1 MALSDAC
8 PPVLPA
14 RSGRLIEIDFFR
26 GIVLLMIVVDHIG
39 GSMISKITLHSYAL
53 CDAAEVFVFLGGF
66 AAASAFVAMSERHG
80 TDVARRRFLRRAVQI
95 YRAFLATTTLM
106 LVVSAVL
113 DHFGIE
119 SPNLALDDVSV
130 MLATPLTG
138 LIEVLTFQRQPYLAS
153 VLPMYV
159 LFALATPAIV
169 PLARRWP
176 AWLFAGS
183 LASWLASRWLGAEL
197 LDTPSFKWSFNPFA
211 WQLMFVLG
219 ALVRCQ
225 PVYRSL
231 AARPGGAVLTGIA
244 LGVVAVCAY
253 YKLFSGLPLPEGLLK
268 RDLAWSRVVSFLA
281 IAWLMADLMRLG
293 WVGKLARVVQPVVAV
308 GQRGLVCY
316 VVGTAISLTLDSL
329 LHRAALSP
337 HFSPI
342 GIGFAADAIALGCLL
357 TLASSGGWWQ
367 RLRRVPA

>member
-1 MALSDAC
+1 M
-8 PPVLPA
+8 
-14 RSGRLIEIDFFR
+14 
-26 GIVLLMIVVDHIG
+26 
-39 GSMISKITLHSYAL
+39 
-53 CDAAEVFVFLGGF
+53 
-66 AAASAFVAMSERHG
+66 
-80 TDVARRRFLRRAVQI
+80 QI

-225 PVYRSL
+225 PVYRRL
-231 AARPGGAVLTGIA
+231 AARPGGAVLTA
-244 LGVVAVCAY
+244 SRSAWWPCAPIT
-253 YKLFSGLPLPEGLLK
+253 SCSPGCRCPRACSSATSPG
-268 RDLAWSRVVSFLA
+268 RGWSASWR
-281 IAWLMADLMRLG
+281 
-293 WVGKLARVVQPVVAV
+293 
-308 GQRGLVCY
+308 
-316 VVGTAISLTLDSL
+316 
-329 LHRAALSP
+329 SP
-337 HFSPI
+337 
-342 GIGFAADAIALGCLL
+342 G
-357 TLASSGGWWQ
+357 
-367 RLRRVPA
+367 